1 MPVWV
6 EQLSDTFPGFIFV
19 FVRWII
25 DDSPQFFFISFR
37 VCVCDTQHYEKK
49 IDSVSWC
56 EDTAQ
61 VTECLYKGLVNIYS
75 CIKLPF
81 KSMLKLS
88 WCTLYI
94 IYFNRIYVCIY
105 IILKYNIYRIYKIY
119 NKNQWMKKRYCN
131 VTKTIVTLPQGE
143 RDHHLSHYRRI
154 LKQYEVL
161 PPLLTYY
168 AAMVTRQEV
177 LLSLV
182 HCGKTSMW

>member
-1 MPVWV
+1 MYVSRLTSTYTV
-6 EQLSDTFPGFIFV
+6 YVLIYLFI
-19 FVRWII
+19 
-25 DDSPQFFFISFR
+25 
-37 VCVCDTQHYEKK
+37 
-49 IDSVSWC
+49 
-56 EDTAQ
+56 
-61 VTECLYKGLVNIYS
+61 
-75 CIKLPF
+75 
-81 KSMLKLS
+81 
-88 WCTLYI
+88 YI

-105 IILKYNIYRIYKIY
+105 IILKYNIYCVYTIY
-119 NKNQWMKKRYCN
+119 NKNQWMKKCWTIYWFRYLFPFYCN